1 MAAVLKSLHDC
12 VLGMCSA
19 GSSNVNILHPP
30 SHSPVP
36 GPGIP
41 HPSNGRQQTVRA
53 GQQSPPVS
61 IQARPEILRFVELIA
76 HIMLGLKTV
85 CYQRR
90 SGLQ

>member
-1 MAAVLKSLHDC
+1 MASAHVSPLVTGSPWKQSGEGGDISQSRPSHWCSRLKGLHDC

-41 HPSNGRQQTVRA
+41 HPSNG
-53 GQQSPPVS
+53 
-61 IQARPEILRFVELIA
+61 
-76 HIMLGLKTV
+76 
-85 CYQRR
+85 
-90 SGLQ
+90 